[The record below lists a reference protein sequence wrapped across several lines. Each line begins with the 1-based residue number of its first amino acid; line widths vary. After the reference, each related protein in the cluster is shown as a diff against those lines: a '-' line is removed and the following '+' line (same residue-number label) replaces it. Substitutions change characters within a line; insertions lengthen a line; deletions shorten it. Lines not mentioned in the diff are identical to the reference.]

1 MNKKSLKILIGAF
14 AVIFFLG
21 IFVTYKI
28 TTNTKPIE
36 YKVDCLASEIAL
48 RDITIFSSGNDAYL
62 TGSYYFET
70 LRSELNV
77 GEIGVYI
84 CIDGKQIVNFMIG
97 KQPFKVSTKT
107 GIVGVSKIIKNL
119 KITDESIM
127 SIDMRYEVNGEQKE
141 FHQDIELKNCKNKNQ
156 PLELR

>member
-1 MNKKSLKILIGAF
+1 
-14 AVIFFLG
+14 
-21 IFVTYKI
+21 
-28 TTNTKPIE
+28 
-36 YKVDCLASEIAL
+36 
-48 RDITIFSSGNDAYL
+48 
-62 TGSYYFET
+62 
-70 LRSELNV
+70 
-77 GEIGVYI
+77 
-84 CIDGKQIVNFMIG
+84 MIG